1 MIDMVEDVK
10 IYGDFLIVDIEG
22 GREDFEEMGVIEEL
36 EEIVMDKV
44 EGVKIDGVLEEIE
57 IRIEDEDQEKDDDMV
72 DVKIYGDFLVVDIE
86 EGKEIQEEM
95 GLVEMIEI
103 QEEIVEGKVVRI
115 KVVEVLEEIEIRFVD
130 VDYEKDENMMDV
142 KIFGDLLVVDIEE
155 EKKRQEEMGMVEMIE
170 MIEI

>member
-1 MIDMVEDVK
+1 MMEDVK
-10 IYGDFLIVDIEG
+10 IYGNFLVVDIEG
-22 GREDFEEMGVIEEL
+22 GREDFEEMGVIEVL

-44 EGVKIDGVLEEIE
+44 EGIKIVEVLEEIE
-57 IRIEDEDQEKDDDMV
+57 IRIEDEDQEKDDDMI
-72 DVKIYGDFLVVDIE
+72 DVKMYVDFLVVDIE

-95 GLVEMIEI
+95 GLVDMIEI

-130 VDYEKDENMMDV
+130 VDQEKDENMMDV

-170 MIEI
+170 I